1 MKRMAIST
9 QSVSSNPWGSYHPAN
24 TASSSSASHTSI
36 APPNESPASANS
48 LITDMGTAWLTLNQY
63 AVTLH
68 CGIPPLIDSLTST
81 DGNLSL
87 DSAANAMQTVV
98 SAYNTFMTGMQG
110 GVLPLKDDWLIVM
123 KKVWQP
129 DGQDSNPF
137 GCTQNQDGTINFSPE
152 NYQAAISRDPVNLS
166 AGLSL
171 LSGMSD
177 TIQAFT
183 SSPLSQI
190 LALNKNQF
198 YTPQGF
204 KSLAEEGS
212 FLNIRI

>member
-24 TASSSSASHTSI
+24 TASSSTASHTSI
-36 APPNESPASANS
+36 APPDESPAAANS
-48 LITDMGTAWLTLNQY
+48 SITNMGSAWLTLNQY
-63 AVTLH
+63 AITLQSR
-68 CGIPPLIDSLTST
+68 IPPLIDALTSA

-87 DSAANAMQTVV
+87 DSAANAMQSVV
-98 SAYNTFMTGMQG
+98 SAYNTLMTGMQD

-123 KKVWQP
+123 KQVWQP

-137 GCTQNQDGTINFSPE
+137 GCTQNHDGTINFSPE
-152 NYQAAISRDPVNLS
+152 NFQAAFSRDPVNLS

-204 KSLAEEGS
+204 KSPAEEGS